1 MFDKNDD
8 NEFDDLRSLRDERAD
23 DEDIDALFGDYSAEP
38 VPRADDPFASLDEAD
53 EDDLFSQL
61 QTEEEDPFSSLREE
75 GEEVEAVYEDDY
87 DDLAA
92 LREESLPPLPEAA
105 VPDWL
110 SELGIESEDIV
121 EERGSVVVAER
132 DRVSAPAPAASTGG
146 MALGMTAQQRMVLA
160 IFLFLDIAVLGFLL
174 LYAMGAIQL

>member
-8 NEFDDLRSLRDERAD
+8 NEFDDLRSQRAERAD
-23 DEDIDALFGDYSAEP
+23 DEDIDSLFGDYSDEP
-38 VPRADDPFASLDEAD
+38 LSPTEDPFAALDEAD

-61 QTEEEDPFSSLREE
+61 ETEDEDPLRTLREE
-75 GEEVEAVYEDDY
+75 PEAGEAVYEDDY

-121 EERGSVVVAER
+121 EERGGVVVAER
-132 DRVSAPAPAASTGG
+132 DQVSVPTPAASTGG
-146 MALGMTAQQRMVLA
+146 TALGMTAQQRMVLA
-160 IFLFLDIAVLGFLL
+160 IFLFLDIAILGFLL